1 MTCFLSSSCRWVSVL
16 IILHFPSRV
25 FFFCPSHPC
34 TLSQKSDLKNGIIWA
49 PLFSTSNWLLL
60 MEVTG
65 EKMEE
70 QLGESYQYF
79 CLYLPLLGHVF
90 YISYVEVTYPMW
102 RFLFSCYNFFWVPVT
117 FFPPLPL
124 QVSVDNSFL
133 LLLVPGCFTISC

>member
-1 MTCFLSSSCRWVSVL
+1 M
-16 IILHFPSRV
+16 
-25 FFFCPSHPC
+25 
-34 TLSQKSDLKNGIIWA
+34 LSQKSDLKNGIIWA

-90 YISYVEVTYPMW
+90 YISYVEEVTYPMW
-102 RFLFSCYNFFWVPVT
+102 RLHILCGGSFSLATT
-117 FFPPLPL
+117 FFEY
-124 QVSVDNSFL
+124 Q
-133 LLLVPGCFTISC
+133 